1 MVDYLIGGWGI
12 RGITYFQSGF
22 SYSPNM
28 SLARANYCAVAC
40 NARADRIGDGNL
52 PDSSVHWIATGTSMR
67 SFYLRPSRPRA
78 GNGGRNILVG
88 PGLNNWDLGVFK
100 SFMVREGLKLEFRY
114 EMFNAWNHP
123 QFNAPSNS
131 LETPAT
137 FGRITSA
144 RDPRISQFVAKISF

>member
-1 MVDYLIGGWGI
+1 
-12 RGITYFQSGF
+12 
-22 SYSPNM
+22 M

-52 PDSSVHWIATGTSMR
+52 PDSERTLDRYWDFSAFLLPPTS
-67 SFYLRPSRPRA
+67 SPRA

-100 SFMVREGLKLEFRY
+100 SFMVREGLRLEFRY
-114 EMFNAWNHP
+114 EMFNAWNHS

-131 LETPAT
+131 LENAAT

-144 RDPRISQFVAKISF
+144 RDPRISQFVLRLTF